1 MTRYSTAQA
10 QRARHQLNREALK
23 RSHRRGDLIRTQAD
37 PELDA
42 SASPLANSAETVEH
56 SATTPCLR
64 L

>member
-37 PELDA
+37 PEPDA
-42 SASPLANSAETVEH
+42 SALPSVDPAEVVENPATVT
-56 SATTPCLR
+56 APCS
-64 L
+64 